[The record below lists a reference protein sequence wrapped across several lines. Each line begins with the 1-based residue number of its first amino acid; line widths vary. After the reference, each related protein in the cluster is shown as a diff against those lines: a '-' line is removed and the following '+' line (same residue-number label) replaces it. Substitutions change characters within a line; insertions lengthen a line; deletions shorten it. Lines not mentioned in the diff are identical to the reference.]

1 MHWRKAAVAAVN
13 RPTFEA
19 LYRAQFTAVWNWLR
33 RMGVPRDARTDAVQ
47 ETFEIALRRWEQ
59 IDPARPP
66 LPWLLGIAFR
76 VVVAQRRKLDARA
89 EFVDEVL
96 ESLDSGQDLER
107 QLFNRQAR
115 EWVWKGLQTLNLEQ
129 RAVFSMCELEGLPVP
144 EVAES
149 LEIPL
154 NTAYSRLRL
163 AREKLEQWLTLNV
176 SAGGTP

>member
-1 MHWRKAAVAAVN
+1 MYWRKAAEQAAHA
-13 RPTFEA
+13 REFEA
-19 LYRAQFTAVWNWLR
+19 LYRAQFPAVWNWLR
-33 RMGVPRDARTDAVQ
+33 RMGVARDARTDVVQ
-47 ETFEIALRRWEQ
+47 ETFEIALRRWDQ
-59 IDPARPP
+59 LDATRPA

-76 VVVAQRRKLDARA
+76 VVLAQRRKLDAKA

-96 ESLDSGQDLER
+96 ESVESGEDLER
-107 QLFNRQAR
+107 KMFNRQAR
-115 EWVWKGLQTLNLEQ
+115 EWVWKGLQTLSLEQ

-163 AREKLEQWLTLNV
+163 AREKLDQWLTVNV
-176 SAGGTP
+176 STGENA